1 MYYFV
6 SSPGWGCMLKPFLLL
21 WKKVKMANV
30 KMFCHL
36 IWKTFRHL
44 DMANSIKTALW
55 TCNLWTSKSVSYKSA
70 NWFQLNLPPQISKV
84 FPIFKCISFAI
95 LTFAI
100 IEEITYSTNYRD
112 WMHSCMDLSIN
123 WFSIKG
129 QVQSEQPAVAKKSVD
144 YFRISGWLVSAAAC
158 KCTLA

>member
-1 MYYFV
+1 MLSSFKSKIGNVFCPIHLWGFSNGVYMYYFV

-84 FPIFKCISFAI
+84 FPIFKCIFFAI

-100 IEEITYSTNYRD
+100 IQKLHTD
-112 WMHSCMDLSIN
+112 
-123 WFSIKG
+123 FFKG
-129 QVQSEQPAVAKKSVD
+129 ILH
-144 YFRISGWLVSAAAC
+144 FRKWQQL
-158 KCTLA
+158 

>member
-1 MYYFV
+1 
-6 SSPGWGCMLKPFLLL
+6 
-21 WKKVKMANV
+21 MANV

-36 IWKTFRHL
+36 IWKTFIHL

-100 IEEITYSTNYRD
+100 VEEITYSTNYRD
-112 WMHSCMDLSIN
+112 
-123 WFSIKG
+123 
-129 QVQSEQPAVAKKSVD
+129 
-144 YFRISGWLVSAAAC
+144 
-158 KCTLA
+158 